1 MKTLLI
7 FFLFIA
13 VSLISCKKAVEVAVE
28 DGEIQAYL
36 SEEETLKRA
45 MKKTSSDAR
54 RLAKALKS
62 RDWIEIEMWAN
73 ELKQG
78 IGVSCVN
85 LYIKNHPGV
94 SGEFLILSDRFYN
107 ASNRLIL
114 SCKKHDTEIADAQFG
129 KMIKS
134 CKMCHEGYKKKGN
147 NSDVSKSF
155 FNTYSSPHY
164 TKEEPIND

>member
-1 MKTLLI
+1 MGNMKTLLI
-7 FFLFIA
+7 LFLFISVA
-13 VSLISCKKAVEVAVE
+13 ITGITSCKKTVEETVDDE
-28 DGEIQAYL
+28 GIRAYM
-36 SEEETLKRA
+36 SDEETLKLA
-45 MKKTSSDAR
+45 MKRTSRDTR
-54 RLAKALKS
+54 RLAKSLES

-85 LYIKNHPGV
+85 LYIKNHHGV

-114 SCKKHDTEIADAQFG
+114 SCKKRDTEIADAQFG

-134 CKMCHEGYKKKGN
+134 CEACHEGYKKKDN
-147 NSDVSKSF
+147 NSSDK
-155 FNTYSSPHY
+155 
-164 TKEEPIND
+164 

>member
-7 FFLFIA
+7 LFMPVALMGI
-13 VSLISCKKAVEVAVE
+13 ISCKEAVEVAVNE
-28 DGEIQAYL
+28 EEIQAYM
-36 SEEETLKRA
+36 SDEETLKLA
-45 MKKTSSDAR
+45 MKRTSRDTR
-54 RLAKALKS
+54 RLAKALESK
-62 RDWIEIEMWAN
+62 DWIEIEMWAN

-114 SCKKHDTEIADAQFG
+114 SCKKRDAEIADAQFG

-134 CKMCHEGYKKKGN
+134 CETCHEGYKKRDNG
-147 NSDVSKSF
+147 SGDR
-155 FNTYSSPHY
+155 
-164 TKEEPIND
+164 

>member
-1 MKTLLI
+1 MSIVLTG
-7 FFLFIA
+7 
-13 VSLISCKKAVEVAVE
+13 LISCKRAVEVAVDDE
-28 DGEIQAYL
+28 EIQAYM
-36 SEEETLKRA
+36 SDEETLKLA
-45 MKKTSSDAR
+45 MKKTSRDTR
-54 RLAKALKS
+54 RLANALES

-114 SCKKHDTEIADAQFG
+114 SCKKRDTEIADAQFG
-129 KMIKS
+129 KMIES
-134 CKMCHEGYKKKGN
+134 CETCHEGYKKKQ
-147 NSDVSKSF
+147 
-155 FNTYSSPHY
+155 
-164 TKEEPIND
+164 

>member
-1 MKTLLI
+1 MSVVLTGI
-7 FFLFIA
+7 
-13 VSLISCKKAVEVAVE
+13 ISCKKAVEMTVDE
-28 DGEIQAYL
+28 EEIQAYM
-36 SEEETLKRA
+36 SEKETLKLA
-45 MKKTSSDAR
+45 MKRTSKDTR
-54 RLAKALKS
+54 RLAKALES
-62 RDWIEIEMWAN
+62 RNWIEIEMWAN

-114 SCKKHDTEIADAQFG
+114 SCKKRDTEIADAQFG

-134 CKMCHEGYKKKGN
+134 CETCHDGYKKKDN
-147 NSDVSKSF
+147 NSGDK
-155 FNTYSSPHY
+155 
-164 TKEEPIND
+164 

>member
-1 MKTLLI
+1 MSIVLTG
-7 FFLFIA
+7 
-13 VSLISCKKAVEVAVE
+13 LISCKRAVEVAVDDE
-28 DGEIQAYL
+28 EIQAYM
-36 SEEETLKRA
+36 SDEETLKLA
-45 MKKTSSDAR
+45 MKKTSRDTR
-54 RLAKALKS
+54 RLANALES

-114 SCKKHDTEIADAQFG
+114 SCKKRDTEIADAQFG
-129 KMIKS
+129 KMIES
-134 CKMCHEGYKKKGN
+134 CETCHEGYKKRQ
-147 NSDVSKSF
+147 
-155 FNTYSSPHY
+155 
-164 TKEEPIND
+164 

>member
-7 FFLFIA
+7 LFLFMSI
-13 VSLISCKKAVEVAVE
+13 VLTGLISCKRAVEVAVDDE
-28 DGEIQAYL
+28 EIQAYM
-36 SEEETLKRA
+36 SDEETLKLA
-45 MKKTSSDAR
+45 MKKTSRNTR
-54 RLAKALKS
+54 RLANALES

-114 SCKKHDTEIADAQFG
+114 SCKKRDTEIADAQFG
-129 KMIKS
+129 KMIES
-134 CKMCHEGYKKKGN
+134 CETCHEGYKKKQ
-147 NSDVSKSF
+147 
-155 FNTYSSPHY
+155 
-164 TKEEPIND
+164 

>member
-1 MKTLLI
+1 MKTLLV
-7 FFLFIA
+7 LFMSIA
-13 VSLISCKKAVEVAVE
+13 LTGLISCKKAVEVAVDNE
-28 DGEIQAYL
+28 EIKAYM
-36 SEEETLKRA
+36 SDEETLKLA
-45 MKKTSSDAR
+45 MKKTSRDTR
-54 RLAKALKS
+54 RLANALES

-114 SCKKHDTEIADAQFG
+114 SCKKRDAEIADAQFV
-129 KMIKS
+129 KMIES
-134 CKMCHEGYKKKGN
+134 CDTCHDGYKKSN
-147 NSDVSKSF
+147 NK
-155 FNTYSSPHY
+155 
-164 TKEEPIND
+164 

>member
-7 FFLFIA
+7 LLLFMSVTITG
-13 VSLISCKKAVEVAVE
+13 ITSCKKAVEETVDDE
-28 DGEIQAYL
+28 EIRAYM
-36 SEEETLKRA
+36 SDEETLKLA
-45 MKKTSSDAR
+45 MKRTSRDTR
-54 RLAKALKS
+54 RLAKSLES

-114 SCKKHDTEIADAQFG
+114 SCKKRDTEIADAQFG

-134 CKMCHEGYKKKGN
+134 CETCHDGYKKKDN
-147 NSDVSKSF
+147 NSGDK
-155 FNTYSSPHY
+155 
-164 TKEEPIND
+164 

>member
-7 FFLFIA
+7 LFLFMSI
-13 VSLISCKKAVEVAVE
+13 VLTGLISCKREVEVAVDDE
-28 DGEIQAYL
+28 EIQAYM
-36 SEEETLKRA
+36 SDDETLKLA
-45 MKKTSSDAR
+45 MKKTSRNTR
-54 RLAKALKS
+54 RLANALES

-114 SCKKHDTEIADAQFG
+114 SCKKRDTEIADAQFG
-129 KMIKS
+129 KMIES
-134 CKMCHEGYKKKGN
+134 CETCHEGYKKKQ
-147 NSDVSKSF
+147 
-155 FNTYSSPHY
+155 
-164 TKEEPIND
+164 

>member
-7 FFLFIA
+7 LFLFMSVALTGI
-13 VSLISCKKAVEVAVE
+13 ISCKEAVEVAVDDE
-28 DGEIQAYL
+28 EIQAYML
-36 SEEETLKRA
+36 EEETLKRA
-45 MKKTSSDAR
+45 MKKTSKDTR
-54 RLAKALKS
+54 RLAKALES

-114 SCKKHDTEIADAQFG
+114 SCKKRDAEIADAQFG
-129 KMIKS
+129 KMIES
-134 CKMCHEGYKKKGN
+134 CDTCHEGYKKSN
-147 NSDVSKSF
+147 NK
-155 FNTYSSPHY
+155 
-164 TKEEPIND
+164 

>member
-1 MKTLLI
+1 MS
-7 FFLFIA
+7 IA
-13 VSLISCKKAVEVAVE
+13 LTGLISCKKAVEVAVDNE
-28 DGEIQAYL
+28 EIKAYM
-36 SEEETLKRA
+36 SDEETLKLA
-45 MKKTSSDAR
+45 MKKTSRDTR
-54 RLAKALKS
+54 RLANAALES

-114 SCKKHDTEIADAQFG
+114 SCKKRDAEIADAQFG
-129 KMIKS
+129 KMIES
-134 CKMCHEGYKKKGN
+134 CDTCHEGYKKSN
-147 NSDVSKSF
+147 NK
-155 FNTYSSPHY
+155 
-164 TKEEPIND
+164 

>member
-1 MKTLLI
+1 MKTLLV
-7 FFLFIA
+7 LFMSI
-13 VSLISCKKAVEVAVE
+13 VLTGLISCKKAVEVAVDDE
-28 DGEIQAYL
+28 EIQAYM
-36 SEEETLKRA
+36 SDEETLKLA
-45 MKKTSSDAR
+45 MKKTSRDTR
-54 RLAKALKS
+54 RLANALES

-114 SCKKHDTEIADAQFG
+114 SCKKRDAEIADAQFG
-129 KMIKS
+129 KMIES
-134 CKMCHEGYKKKGN
+134 CDTCHEGYKKSN
-147 NSDVSKSF
+147 NK
-155 FNTYSSPHY
+155 
-164 TKEEPIND
+164 

>member
-7 FFLFIA
+7 LFLFMSVVLTGI
-13 VSLISCKKAVEVAVE
+13 ISCKEAVEVTVDDE
-28 DGEIQAYL
+28 EIQAYM

-45 MKKTSSDAR
+45 MKKTSKDTR
-54 RLAKALKS
+54 RLAKALES

-114 SCKKHDTEIADAQFG
+114 SCKKRDTEIADAQFG

-134 CKMCHEGYKKKGN
+134 CEACHEGYKKKDN
-147 NSDVSKSF
+147 NSSDG
-155 FNTYSSPHY
+155 
-164 TKEEPIND
+164 

>member
-7 FFLFIA
+7 LFLFMSI
-13 VSLISCKKAVEVAVE
+13 VLTGLISCKRAVEVAVDDE
-28 DGEIQAYL
+28 EIQAYM
-36 SEEETLKRA
+36 SDEETLKLA
-45 MKKTSSDAR
+45 MKKTSRDTR
-54 RLAKALKS
+54 RLANALES

-114 SCKKHDTEIADAQFG
+114 SCKKRDTEIADAQFG
-129 KMIKS
+129 KMIES
-134 CKMCHEGYKKKGN
+134 CETCHEGYKKKQ
-147 NSDVSKSF
+147 
-155 FNTYSSPHY
+155 
-164 TKEEPIND
+164 

>member
-1 MKTLLI
+1 MSVVLTG
-7 FFLFIA
+7 
-13 VSLISCKKAVEVAVE
+13 LISCKKAVEVAVDDE
-28 DGEIQAYL
+28 EIQAYM
-36 SEEETLKRA
+36 SDEETLKLA
-45 MKKTSSDAR
+45 MKKTSRDTR
-54 RLAKALKS
+54 RLANALES

-114 SCKKHDTEIADAQFG
+114 SCKKRDTEIADAQFG
-129 KMIKS
+129 KMIES
-134 CKMCHEGYKKKGN
+134 CETCHEGYKKKQ
-147 NSDVSKSF
+147 
-155 FNTYSSPHY
+155 
-164 TKEEPIND
+164 